1 MSASQRI
8 RCLSEMDIFGEN
20 VLHVASKSKA
30 SGFSRHLLT
39 TSRHNR
45 HKTNR
50 HKSMQIN
57 RELGVSTAHFDF
69 DHTASFQKLN
79 NQKTVESTDLELLL
93 HAGTESGLNIDAWL
107 SVRNEWGETPLMVGC
122 RGGRVDVVRMLMEMV
137 ESEEE
142 VAFETAHNMTC
153 LQVAAVRGHT
163 DVVQLLLEK
172 AAKTTK
178 MVRFDLQSNG
188 ASSFSSFSFSSSSSS
203 TTTTTSFSSFLRT
216 TVVDAFG
223 RDAEITTCQSGRL
236 STIQLLLHA
245 AILESRKDE
254 FVEKCLNAVANVAN
268 GAGDFSNVEQML
280 LLSTEKIDEENLE
293 KIITER
299 TEEERTEEERRSD
312 GNPSLSTMEGGWNV
326 GEDNNDGSDIY
337 SSRSSVPSL
346 YSDDAVITFL
356 RDYYT
361 LRRPVVFRK
370 SISSRHNKKD
380 GWSSVEAWKKNNF
393 LQKYGKHMCEVSAIP
408 YGELYGQKRTK
419 MTIAEYVR
427 SWEKKSD
434 DESDRSFL
442 FDGGRLYHTTSLQNE
457 IGLPPLALNFTRQH
471 GGART
476 YLHQFHLGPKG
487 SGAQPH
493 FHGDAWNAL
502 IYGRKKWIFHP
513 PPNGEFTTMSVMKSG
528 AMLKQSKTRG
538 RKQGDELSTVQHSG
552 DIVFVPEFWSHATL
566 NLGESIGV
574 AFEFY

>member
-1 MSASQRI
+1 MSASQRM

-20 VLHVASKSKA
+20 VLHIASKSKA

-39 TSRHNR
+39 TSRSNQ

-57 RELGVSTAHFDF
+57 RELGVSTARFDF
-69 DHTASFQKLN
+69 DHTASFQQLN
-79 NQKTVESTDLELLL
+79 DQKTVESTDLELLL

-137 ESEEE
+137 ESEEK
-142 VAFETAHNMTC
+142 VAFETTHNMTC

-172 AAKTTK
+172 AATTR

-188 ASSFSSFSFSSSSSS
+188 ASSFSSSSSSSSSSS
-203 TTTTTSFSSFLRT
+203 TTSSSTTSSSTTSFSSFLRT
-216 TVVDAFG
+216 AVVDAFG

-245 AILESRKDE
+245 AMLESRKDE
-254 FVEKCLNAVANVAN
+254 FVEKCLNAVATVH
-268 GAGDFSNVEQML
+268 GAGDFSNVVQL
-280 LLSTEKIDEENLE
+280 LFNTSEKM
-293 KIITER
+293 ITER

-312 GNPSLSTMEGGWNV
+312 GDSSGSTMEGGWNV
-326 GEDNNDGSDIY
+326 GEDNNDGSDI

-346 YSDDAVITFL
+346 YSDDDVITFL

-370 SISSRHNKKD
+370 SIFSRHNKKD

-408 YGELYGQKRTK
+408 YGELYGLKRTK

-434 DESDRSFL
+434 EIFDDESDRSFL
-442 FDGGRLYHTTSLQNE
+442 FDGGKLYHTTSLQDE

-476 YLHQFHLGPKG
+476 YLHQFYLGPKG

-502 IYGRKKWIFHP
+502 IMGRKKWIFHP

-528 AMLKQSKTRG
+528 AMLKKSKTQE
-538 RKQGDELSTVQHSG
+538 RKQGDKVSTVQHSG